1 MARIFAFLAMLVIP
15 AAAIPASLADISN
28 RDAVAAL
35 RAALGKGTQAAV
47 DQLGVENGFWGDER
61 VRIPLPD
68 SMKRAESM
76 MRRLGMGKQ
85 ADDLLLRMNRAAE
98 AAVPEAR
105 ALFVD
110 SVKKMSVQDAKNI
123 IGGPQ
128 DAATQ
133 YFRRTMSEPL
143 TRRFLP
149 IVTGAMQRVQLAE
162 SYDRFAEH
170 GAQLGLIKKEDAN
183 LEEYITRKALD
194 GLFLVMADEEKKIR
208 ENPLQETSSILRKVF
223 GALVR

>member
-15 AAAIPASLADISN
+15 TAAVPASLADISN
-28 RDAVAAL
+28 RDAVSALKAAL
-35 RAALGKGTQAAV
+35 TKGTQAAV
-47 DQLGVENGFWGDER
+47 DKLGVEDGFWGDER
-61 VRIPLPD
+61 VKIPLPD
-68 SMKRAESM
+68 SMKRAESL

-110 SVKKMSVQDAKNI
+110 SVKKMSVQDAKAI

-133 YFRRTMSEPL
+133 YFRRSVSEPL
-143 TRRFLP
+143 AQRFLP
-149 IVTGAMQRVQLAE
+149 IVTGAMQKVQLAE

-170 GAQLGLIKKEDAN
+170 GAQLGLIRKEDAN

-223 GALVR
+223 GTLVR